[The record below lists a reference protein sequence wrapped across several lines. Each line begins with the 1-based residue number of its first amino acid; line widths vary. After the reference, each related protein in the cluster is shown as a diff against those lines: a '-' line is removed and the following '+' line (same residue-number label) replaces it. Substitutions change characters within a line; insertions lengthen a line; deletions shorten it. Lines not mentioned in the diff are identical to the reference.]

1 MLPKKLKIVFS
12 ILFVLLLLVV
22 CMIAGVYVGYNYVL
36 SQEERF
42 STLQAGIDDGSFK
55 VDMNTEGA
63 IPFVIR
69 NGDMTSDIADSLHEL
84 GLIDNTFMFSL
95 LSKVNGFDGAYQA
108 GTHYLLPGLDYDE
121 IMFLL
126 TQKSESVTVTFPEGL
141 TYEEIKIR
149 LHEAGLTFSDAE
161 MDECMDSPNLFTD
174 YRFVS
179 QISLT
184 EGRDH
189 VLSGYLFPD
198 TYEFDINASPETILS
213 TMLNNTDNKLYDE
226 YYERA
231 AALNMSMDQIMT
243 LASII
248 QSESSSL
255 TDMMYVSSVF
265 RNRMNSDDESLHYL
279 GSDATINFIRRM
291 NGLDPTLNITAN
303 DLALDSPYNTYTHQ
317 GLPPGPICMPGVDAI
332 QAALYPEPNS
342 NYMYFCSDGLGGT
355 LFAVTLSEHENNVA
369 TYEANV
375 AAAAAAAAEGQT
387 LVTEETAETEET
399 DLATYNPDTGT
410 TG

>member
-1 MLPKKLKIVFS
+1 MLPKKLKFVVH
-12 ILFVLLLLVV
+12 ILVILLLLVTFAI
-22 CMIAGVYVGYNYVL
+22 MGVYVGYNYVIT
-36 SQEERF
+36 QEERF
-42 STLQAGIDDGSFK
+42 TALQASIEDGSFK

-69 NGDMTSDIADSLHEL
+69 TGDMTSDIADNLFEL

-108 GTHYLLPGLDYDE
+108 GTHYLLEGLDYDE

-126 TQKSESVTVTFPEGL
+126 TQKSVSVTVTFPEGI
-141 TYEEIKIR
+141 TYEEMKVR
-149 LHEAGLTFSDAE
+149 LPEAGLTFLDAE

-174 YRFVS
+174 YTFVS
-179 QISLT
+179 QIELKD
-184 EGRDH
+184 GRDH

-198 TYEFDINASPETILS
+198 TYEFDVNASAQTIIS
-213 TMLNNTDNKLYDE
+213 TMLNNTEIKLYDE

-231 AALNMSMDQIMT
+231 EALGMSMDEIIT

-248 QSESSSL
+248 QAESSNI
-255 TDMMYVSSVF
+255 TDMMYISSVF
-265 RNRMNSDDESLHYL
+265 RNRMNSEDESFHYIS
-279 GSDATINFIRRM
+279 SDATVNFIRRL
-291 NGLDPTLNITAN
+291 NGLDPDIILSAD

-342 NYMYFCSDGLGGT
+342 NYMYFCADGNGGT
-355 LFAVTLSEHENNVA
+355 LFAVTLAEH
-369 TYEANV
+369 EANV
-375 AAAAAAAAEGQT
+375 ARFMENYQAALEASQNPEGGTDEQT
-387 LVTEETAETEET
+387 AGDGT
-399 DLATYNPDTGT
+399 DG
-410 TG
+410 